1 MRFKFTCTCGKR
13 LAAYSWMA
21 GKVTECP
28 KCGKTLTIPT
38 PERAAELLSARGEQF
53 VSRHHHHLT
62 ESERRGIKASGWAL
76 VALVFVLSAT
86 IGILLGRWYFYHN

>member
-38 PERAAELLSARGEQF
+38 PERAAELLRAHREQF
-53 VSRHHHHLT
+53 VSHHHLR
-62 ESERRGIKASGWAL
+62 EPKHRRIKASGWVL
-76 VALVFVLSAT
+76 VALVLVLSAT
-86 IGILLGRWYFYHN
+86 VGILLGKLYFYHN

>member
-38 PERAAELLSARGEQF
+38 PERAAELLRAHGEQF
-53 VSRHHHHLT
+53 VSHHRLRRP
-62 ESERRGIKASGWAL
+62 ERRGIKASGWVL
-76 VALVFVLSAT
+76 VALVLVLSGA
-86 IGILLGRWYFYHN
+86 IGVLLGKLYFYHN